1 MSCGLSSVFVLSS
14 ETVFIYLVTVILFFA
29 GFVILFV
36 FFFFFLK
43 GRSNCSLFFP
53 GIIRF
58 NRFGS
63 ECVSVIDQCVL
74 LMGSRGLI
82 LS

>member
-36 FFFFFLK
+36 FFFFFLR
-43 GRSNCSLFFP
+43 G
-53 GIIRF
+53 G
-58 NRFGS
+58 
-63 ECVSVIDQCVL
+63 VIALYSSQEL
-74 LMGSRGLI
+74 
-82 LS
+82 

>member
-36 FFFFFLK
+36 FFFFLK

>member
-1 MSCGLSSVFVLSS
+1 MSCGLSAVFVLSS

-36 FFFFFLK
+36 FFFEGK
-43 GRSNCSLFFP
+43 ESNCSLFFP

-63 ECVSVIDQCVL
+63 ECVSLID
-74 LMGSRGLI
+74 
-82 LS
+82 

>member
-1 MSCGLSSVFVLSS
+1 MSCGLSAVFVLSS

-29 GFVILFV
+29 GFVILFI
-36 FFFFFLK
+36 FFLK
-43 GRSNCSLFFP
+43 GGSNCSLFFP

-63 ECVSVIDQCVL
+63 VV
-74 LMGSRGLI
+74 
-82 LS
+82 

>member
-1 MSCGLSSVFVLSS
+1 MSCGLSAVFVLSS

-36 FFFFFLK
+36 FFLK

-63 ECVSVIDQCVL
+63 ECVSLID
-74 LMGSRGLI
+74 
-82 LS
+82 

>member
-1 MSCGLSSVFVLSS
+1 MSCGLSSVFILSS

-36 FFFFFLK
+36 FFFFF
-43 GRSNCSLFFP
+43 
-53 GIIRF
+53 
-58 NRFGS
+58 FGS

>member
-1 MSCGLSSVFVLSS
+1 MSCGLSAVFVLSS

-29 GFVILFV
+29 DFVILFV
-36 FFFFFLK
+36 FFFLK

-63 ECVSVIDQCVL
+63 ECVSLID
-74 LMGSRGLI
+74 
-82 LS
+82 